1 MSDGADIG
9 IWSTE
14 IRRGVIEL
22 CIMALIDK
30 KEMYGYEIA
39 KRLRAL
45 TSEILSVEEGTL
57 YPLLRR
63 LEKKGWVQG
72 SWVIIEGRPRK
83 YYKLTEQGKIA
94 LEKMKFHW
102 NLLVKEVNKII
113 EGELSE

>member
-1 MSDGADIG
+1 MVDDADIN

-22 CIMALIDK
+22 SIMALLDK

-39 KRLRAL
+39 KKLKAL
-45 TSEILSVEEGTL
+45 TSEILAVEEGTL

-63 LEKKGWVQG
+63 LEKKGWVEVE
-72 SWVIIEGRPRK
+72 WIIADGRPRK
-83 YYKLTEQGKIA
+83 YYKLTKRGKIA

-102 NLLVKEVNKII
+102 RLLVSEVNKVL
-113 EGELSE
+113 EGDL